1 MSIRDIVEATGLAKT
16 TVIRL
21 VQTLEQNGLLWA
33 APNGYLA
40 GPGLWRWAHLARSSW
55 ELPPETQK
63 LMRDLGARRRETVNL
78 YMLRDI
84 YRVCVAQQESPQ
96 PLRHVVHVGDELPL
110 WAGASSKVLLRDA
123 PESLLTRIARSS
135 PYGEGH
141 VKRLTEWIEEAAHQG
156 WAVSHGEREDG
167 LSAVAVPVLGRSGGG
182 RRRAVPERPH
192 RPFLR
197 RPGRTVRRR
206 TCGRPPSTCPNGA
219 STTRSA
225 RRSDH
230 TRRADARR
238 RSQANAGTTAQRSPG
253 TRPDQRARRAVLQ
266 LPADAARRRGRQ
278 GRGAGPGRPGP
289 APGPGPGAQ
298 RGRARA
304 RPSSRRTPGKKSVE
318 LDLKDAGR
326 PGHVR
331 GPAPGRRRAP
341 GELPGRRRS
350 PVSASAG
357 RGCTSSTRASSTAPS
372 PASGRP
378 AR

>member
-1 MSIRDIVEATGLAKT
+1 VSTANGSRSGASPDSSGVRSVQRALDILSLLSEERPAVSIRDIVEATGLAKT

-110 WAGASSKVLLRDA
+110 WAGASSKVLLRDV

-167 LSAVAVPVLGRSGGG
+167 LSAVAVPVLGRSGGVVAALSLSG
-182 RRRAVPERPH
+182 P
-192 RPFLR
+192 
-197 RPGRTVRRR
+197 TVRF
-206 TCGRPPSTCPNGA
+206 
-219 STTRSA
+219 
-225 RRSDH
+225 SDDLVEQFA
-230 TRRADARR
+230 TDLR
-238 RSQANAGTTAQRSPG
+238 Q
-253 TRPDQRARRAVLQ
+253 
-266 LPADAARRRGRQ
+266 AARYMSERGFDH
-278 GRGAGPGRPGP
+278 P
-289 APGPGPGAQ
+289 
-298 RGRARA
+298 
-304 RPSSRRTPGKKSVE
+304 
-318 LDLKDAGR
+318 L
-326 PGHVR
+326 
-331 GPAPGRRRAP
+331 
-341 GELPGRRRS
+341 
-350 PVSASAG
+350 
-357 RGCTSSTRASSTAPS
+357 S
-372 PASGRP
+372 PAI
-378 AR
+378 